1 MTEVLQLLT
10 VVAAAVLLGTWGL
23 YQGRRERKAERR
35 SQDERQQSIHF
46 PELPEQKDD
55 NQHTNVA
62 MSRLS

>member
-10 VVAAAVLLGTWGL
+10 VVAVGGALAAWGF
-23 YQGRRERKAERR
+23 YQGRREREAERQ

-46 PELPEQKDD
+46 PEPRDD
-55 NQHTNVA
+55 DQHSSVA

>member
-10 VVAAAVLLGTWGL
+10 VVAVGGALAAWGL
-23 YQGRRERKAERR
+23 YQGRREREAERR

-46 PELPEQKDD
+46 PEQREDD
-55 NQHTNVA
+55 QHRSVA

>member
-10 VVAAAVLLGTWGL
+10 VVAVGGALAAWGL
-23 YQGRRERKAERR
+23 YQGRREREAERR

-46 PELPEQKDD
+46 PEQRDD
-55 NQHTNVA
+55 DQHSSVA

>member
-10 VVAAAVLLGTWGL
+10 VVAAAVALGTWGL
-23 YQGRRERKAERR
+23 YQGRREREAERR

-46 PELPEQKDD
+46 PEQRDD
-55 NQHTNVA
+55 DQHRSVA